1 MAKKKDALEEFNH
14 IAIKRGMTYAQAQT
28 EESCQMMFFGPIPE
42 GYHRAG
48 QRKDKEHETR

>member
-1 MAKKKDALEEFNH
+1 MRKEKSRLEEFNH

-42 GYHRAG
+42 GYHRVG
-48 QRKDKEHETR
+48 QRKDNEYETR